1 MNYSFHPA
9 AEAEFLESVG
19 YYESQVPGLGGA
31 LIEEFEALANL
42 IGESPQGWQV
52 ELPPDIRR
60 APLHRFPLSIVY
72 REKPDDLQVL
82 AVAHDRRRPQYWL
95 DRLCQSAAQRPIFH
109 RFAAINRRVSRVLCM
124 Y

>member
-19 YYESQVPGLGGA
+19 YYESAVPGLGSA
-31 LIEEFEALANL
+31 LIEEFETLANL
-42 IGESPQGWQV
+42 VGNSPKAWQV

-72 REKPDDLQVL
+72 RESQSGFQIL
-82 AVAHDRRRPQYWL
+82 AVAHERRRPQYWL
-95 DRLCQSAAQRPIFH
+95 GRL
-109 RFAAINRRVSRVLCM
+109 
-124 Y
+124 

>member
-19 YYESQVPGLGGA
+19 YYESQVSGLGGA

-42 IGESPQGWQV
+42 IGETPKGWQV

-60 APLHRFPLSIVY
+60 APFTGFRYPSFTERNLMTFKFWLLLMIGDVRSTGLIGFNNQLHRDRFSADSL
-72 REKPDDLQVL
+72 LQT
-82 AVAHDRRRPQYWL
+82 
-95 DRLCQSAAQRPIFH
+95 SA
-109 RFAAINRRVSRVLCM
+109 
-124 Y
+124 

>member
-19 YYESQVPGLGGA
+19 YYESQALGLGGA
-31 LIEEFEALANL
+31 LIAEFEALANL
-42 IGESPQGWQV
+42 IGETPKGWQV

-72 REKPDDLQVL
+72 REKPDDFQIL

-95 DRLCQSAAQRPIFH
+95 DRR
-109 RFAAINRRVSRVLCM
+109 
-124 Y
+124 